1 MEENQEQQEL
11 EQTTEGAQTE
21 GNSQPEGEAGT
32 PEKQESADSAEYAD
46 SREQQKQQSRQ
57 ENARQAEG
65 RRIREREQR
74 AYDAA
79 YRQARNDMSDLLR
92 SIGIKN
98 PQTGG
103 IVNSVEE
110 MEDFAKK
117 LREKRGKEGRLNED
131 DIRRIV
137 RETERESRRQQ
148 TQQSEPQGKNP
159 VVEMELAEIRAMDP
173 EMKDLGAILNSEA
186 GDRFRQYVD
195 RGFTFLEAYKLA
207 AEDRLR
213 KISGNRERARQGGK
227 EHLASTVTR
236 GKGGISVPPEVMAQF
251 RALLPDATD
260 EDIRKFYAA
269 DQKRLGK

>member
-11 EQTTEGAQTE
+11 EQTPEGSQTE
-21 GNSQPEGEAGT
+21 GNSQPEDEAGT
-32 PEKQESADSAEYAD
+32 PEKQESAESAD

-79 YRQARNDMSDLLR
+79 YRQARSDMSDLLR

-110 MEDFAKK
+110 MEDFAQK

-148 TQQSEPQGKNP
+148 TQQRDPEGKNP
-159 VVEMELAEIRAMDP
+159 VIEMELAEIRAMDP
-173 EMKDLGAILNSEA
+173 EMKDLGTILNSEA
-186 GDRFRQYVD
+186 GEKFRQYVG

-236 GKGGISVPPEVMAQF
+236 GKGAVSVPPEVMAQF